1 MEKFI
6 SRNALILGLLA
17 LGCGRGKGGSESG
30 SGSEEADPDDSF
42 LCVPDSEGPFPAAL
56 YNHGG
61 LGDAIGG
68 DLDSTC
74 EALAEAGYLAYSK
87 QRRLTMSLEGHLD
100 DVQAGLDVLQG
111 HDDWDGGEMAILGFS
126 RGGLLTLQ
134 AAKDQPD
141 LFAAVILMA
150 PADAKGTL
158 MSELQDVVSIS
169 APVLVL
175 VSENDLY
182 QDDHVALAKAVRDA
196 LEAAGKD
203 VQYIMYEPYGDDG
216 HERFFEVGSYWTD
229 VIDFLQATR

>member
-6 SRNALILGLLA
+6 TRYALILSLLA
-17 LGCGRGKGGSESG
+17 LGCERGKGAGE
-30 SGSEEADPDDSF
+30 SGSEEADLDDSF

-61 LGDAIGG
+61 LGNAIGG
-68 DLDSTC
+68 DLDGTC

-87 QRRLTMSLEGHLD
+87 QRRPTMSLDGHLD
-100 DVQAGLDVLQG
+100 DVQAGLDVLQE
-111 HDDWDGGEMAILGFS
+111 HDDWDGSEMAILGFS
-126 RGGLLTLQ
+126 RGGLLAFQ

-141 LFAAVILMA
+141 LFGAVVLIA
-150 PADAKGTL
+150 PANAKGTL
-158 MSELQDVVSIS
+158 MNELLDVGSIS

-182 QDDHVALAKAVRDA
+182 QDDHVALAEAVRDA

-203 VQYIMYEPYGDDG
+203 VEYIMYGPYGDDG

-229 VIDFLQATR
+229 VVDFLASPR